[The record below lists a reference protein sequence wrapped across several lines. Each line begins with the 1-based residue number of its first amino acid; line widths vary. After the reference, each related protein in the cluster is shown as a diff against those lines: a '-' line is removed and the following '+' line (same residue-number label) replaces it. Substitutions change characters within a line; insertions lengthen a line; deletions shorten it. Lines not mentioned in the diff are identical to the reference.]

1 MEGPAAAAWGHAGL
15 APQRFRRF
23 PQMFETLHRRIRKK
37 GQPPGTVTYVGR
49 RQTRPVALE
58 VIHAGPEGVRSE
70 KHAKPED
77 CAAYAET
84 PGFTWINL
92 DGLHDPDCV
101 VRLGEVFHLHPL
113 VLEDIVHTGQ
123 RPKLDELDDALF
135 IVLKMLRYD
144 EEMRTVE
151 DEQVSFVLKEGVL
164 ITFQE
169 KAQGD
174 VFGEVRKR
182 LLAGGGR
189 LAKAGPDYLLYA
201 LVDAVVDNYFV
212 VLERMGEDIEEVEEK
227 LLSAPTPE
235 ELETIHALRR
245 EALFLRKFVWPLREV
260 LARLEK
266 GGYPLVDDATIVY
279 LRDLYDHTI
288 QVMDTIETFRD
299 MLSGMLELYLSNVS
313 LKLNETMKVL
323 TIISTIFIPLSFLAS
338 LYGMNFKNMP
348 ELETRYGY
356 FVVLGVMACTV
367 SGMLYYFRR
376 KGWLGGGGSQPGA
389 AATAASRN
397 PLR

>member
-1 MEGPAAAAWGHAGL
+1 
-15 APQRFRRF
+15 
-23 PQMFETLHRRIRKK
+23 MFETLHRRISKK
-37 GQPPGTVTYVGR
+37 GQPPGTVTYVGPKR
-49 RQTRPVALE
+49 TRAVALE
-58 VIHAGPEGVRSE
+58 VIHAGPDGVRRE
-70 KHAKPED
+70 TPADPAD
-77 CAAYAET
+77 CAAFIGK
-84 PGFTWINL
+84 PGFTWINV
-92 DGLHDPDCV
+92 DGLHDTGCIT
-101 VRLGEVFHLHPL
+101 RLGEVFHLHPL

-135 IVLKMLRYD
+135 LVLKMLRYN
-144 EEMRTVE
+144 EQARTIE
-151 DEQVSFVLKEGVL
+151 DEQVCFVLKTGVL
-164 ITFQE
+164 LTFQE

-182 LLAGGGR
+182 FLAGAGK
-189 LAKAGPDYLLYA
+189 LAKSGPDYLMYA
-201 LVDAVVDNYFV
+201 LIDAIVDNYFL

-288 QVMDTIETFRD
+288 QVMDTVETFRD
-299 MLSGMLELYLSNVS
+299 MLSGMLDLYLSNVS

-323 TIISTIFIPLSFLAS
+323 TMISTIFIPLSFLAS
-338 LYGMNFKNMP
+338 LYGMNFKHMP
-348 ELETRYGY
+348 ELETQYGY
-356 FVVLGVMACTV
+356 FVVLGVMFSTV
-367 SGMLYYFRR
+367 VGMVVYFRR
-376 KGWLGGGGSQPGA
+376 KGWLGGG
-389 AATAASRN
+389 R
-397 PLR
+397 L